1 MAWPTSPTITPQGLR
16 WGALLLGILIT
27 LSLAGYQLLQG
38 RYDQTSLIKRLD
50 YLLYD
55 WRFNLLNSHEH
66 FARSDANI
74 VIVDIDEASL
84 FAEGRWPWSRDK
96 LATLTRNLT
105 DAGAVVI
112 AYDIL
117 MSEPQENPTRRL
129 QLQARQE
136 GDEAIAEALAPF
148 VGLTEYDQQLADTFA
163 SVDVVMPFLFHE
175 QAATRSGQLPAPVYS
190 LSTEQAERLLAV
202 QAQGYTGALPVLQ
215 NAAVG
220 AGFIVPAIDG
230 DGVLRSAPLI
240 TQYES
245 ALYPSLS
252 LAMGLAYYFIE
263 GIDLSVARYNDQLDV
278 INWLQFA
285 DQRIRTDV
293 AGRVL
298 IPYLGAQGQFPYL
311 SATDVLNRRIE
322 KGVLDNALVLI
333 GTSSVGLADLRTTP
347 VGTQFPGVEIHAT
360 LLNALLAGDFP
371 YTPDI
376 AHTLTALI
384 LLTLG
389 VIYSVIS
396 SRIGPL
402 GLVSATLILL
412 ALLVGLN
419 FYFWQQQK
427 VALPLA
433 SSLLLTIGLSAL
445 HLLQGFLGER
455 RTKQHISSVFG
466 QYVPQAH
473 IDHMLAHPNEFGFAG
488 ETRDMTVLFSDIR
501 SFTTISESLDATELK
516 DLLNR
521 YFTPITESI
530 FNHQGTIDK
539 YVGDMVMAFW
549 GAPLKDPD
557 HARHALE
564 AAVDMINTLKTL
576 NPELNRLGYPTI
588 DVGIGLNTGPMNV
601 GDMGSHFRRAYT
613 VLGDAVN
620 LGARLEG
627 LTKFYGVKILVGPE
641 TYAAIDDWS
650 FRPIDRIRVKGK
662 LEPVSVYEPI
672 AQREVLSDEWHQE
685 LTLWA
690 DTYQTYL
697 NRNWALTRETL
708 NELINQSQSPALYQV
723 YLNRLTDLEAEGVPS
738 DWDGTYTHTSK

>member
-1 MAWPTSPTITPQGLR
+1 MAWPTSPTITPRGLR

-136 GDEAIAEALAPF
+136 GDEAMAEALAPF
-148 VGLTEYDQQLADTFA
+148 VKLTEYDQQLADTFA

-175 QAATRSGQLPAPVYS
+175 QAATRTGQLPAPVYS
-190 LSTEQAERLLAV
+190 LSPEQAERLLAV

-215 NAAVG
+215 DAAVG

-311 SATDVLNRRIE
+311 SATDVLNQRIE
-322 KGVLDNALVLI
+322 PGVLDNALVLV

-384 LLTLG
+384 LLILG

-564 AAVDMINTLKTL
+564 AAIDMINTLKTL

-588 DVGIGLNTGPMNV
+588 EVGIGLNTGPMNV

-672 AQREVLSDEWHQE
+672 APRKVLSDAWQQE

-697 NRNWALTRETL
+697 NRNWALTREKL

-723 YLNRLTDLEAEGVPS
+723 YLNRLTDLEAEGVPP

>member
-1 MAWPTSPTITPQGLR
+1 MAWPTSPTITPRGLR

-96 LATLTRNLT
+96 LAALTRNLT

-136 GDEAIAEALAPF
+136 GDEAMAEALAPF
-148 VGLTEYDQQLADTFA
+148 VKLTEYDQQLADTFA

-175 QAATRSGQLPAPVYS
+175 QAATRTGQLPAPVYS
-190 LSTEQAERLLAV
+190 LSPEQAERLLAV

-215 NAAVG
+215 DAAVG

-311 SATDVLNRRIE
+311 SATDVLNQHIE
-322 KGVLDNALVLI
+322 PGVLDNALVLV

-384 LLTLG
+384 LLILG

-402 GLVSATLILL
+402 GLVLATLILL

-419 FYFWQQQK
+419 FFFWQQQK

-549 GAPLKDPD
+549 GAPLKDHD

-564 AAVDMINTLKTL
+564 AAIDMINTLKTL

-588 DVGIGLNTGPMNV
+588 EVGIGLNTGPMNV

-672 AQREVLSDEWHQE
+672 APRKVLSDAWQQE

-697 NRNWALTRETL
+697 NRNWALTREKL

-723 YLNRLTDLEAEGVPS
+723 YLNRLTDLEAEGVPP

>member
-1 MAWPTSPTITPQGLR
+1 LR
-16 WGALLLGILIT
+16 WGALLLGVLIT
-27 LSLAGYQLLQG
+27 LSLAGYHLLQG

-50 YLLYD
+50 YILYD
-55 WRFNLLNSHEH
+55 WRFNLLESGER

-74 VIVDIDEASL
+74 VIVDIDENSL
-84 FAEGRWPWSRDK
+84 FVEGRWPWSRDK
-96 LATLTRNLT
+96 MTRLTRNLT

-112 AYDIL
+112 AFDIL
-117 MSEPQENPTRRL
+117 MSEPQANPTRLL
-129 QLQARQE
+129 QQRARQQ
-136 GDEAIAEALAPF
+136 GDTAMADALTPF
-148 VGLTEYDQQLADTFA
+148 IELTEYDQQLAEAFA
-163 SVDVVMPFLFHE
+163 DIDVVMPFLFHE
-175 QAATRSGQLPAPVYS
+175 NESTRSGQLPEPVFR
-190 LSTEQAERLLAV
+190 LTPDQADRLLVV
-202 QAQGYTGALPVLQ
+202 QANGYTGTVPVLQ

-230 DGVLRSAPLI
+230 DGVLRSAPLV
-240 TQYES
+240 TLYEG

-252 LAMGLAYYFIE
+252 LATGLAYYLIE
-263 GIDLSVARYNDQLDV
+263 GIELSTVRYNDNLDV
-278 INWLQFA
+278 INWLQFS
-285 DQRIRTDV
+285 DQHIRTDI

-298 IPYLGAQGQFPYL
+298 IPYLGDQGQFPYL
-311 SATDVLNRRIE
+311 SATDVLNNRIAPA
-322 KGVLDNALVLI
+322 VLENALVLV
-333 GTSSVGLADLRTTP
+333 GTSSIGLADLRTTP
-347 VGTQFPGVEIHAT
+347 VGNQFPGVEIHAT
-360 LLNALLAGDFP
+360 LLNALLSGDFP
-371 YTPDI
+371 YTPDF
-376 AHTLTALI
+376 AHTLTAMI
-384 LLTLG
+384 LLVLG
-389 VIYSVIS
+389 IIYSVIS
-396 SRIGPL
+396 SRTGPV
-402 GLVSATLILL
+402 GLVGATLVLL
-412 ALLVGLN
+412 TALITLN
-419 FYFWQQQK
+419 FYFWQQQN

-473 IDHMLAHPNEFGFAG
+473 IDHMMANPKDFGFAG
-488 ETRDMTVLFSDIR
+488 ETREMTVLFSDIR

-549 GAPLKDPD
+549 GAPLKDMN

-564 AAVDMINTLKTL
+564 AAADMIRTLKTL
-576 NPELNRLGYPTI
+576 NPELDKLGYPEI
-588 DVGIGLNTGPMNV
+588 EVGIGLNTGPMNV

-627 LTKFYGVKILVGPE
+627 LTKFYSVKILVGPA
-641 TYAAIDDWS
+641 TFDAIDDWV

-672 AQREVLSDEWHQE
+672 AQREALTEEWQTE
-685 LTLWA
+685 LALWENAYKHYLNQHWA
-690 DTYQTYL
+690 DARQC
-697 NRNWALTRETL
+697 
-708 NELINQSQSPALYQV
+708 
-723 YLNRLTDLEAEGVPS
+723 LNRLISLSPNPGLYRIYLDRIEEFAANGAP
-738 DWDGTYTHTSK
+738 DGWDGTYTHTSK

>member
-1 MAWPTSPTITPQGLR
+1 MAWPTSPTITPRGLR

-27 LSLAGYQLLQG
+27 LSLAGYHLLQG

-55 WRFNLLNSHEH
+55 WRFNLLNSDEH

-84 FAEGRWPWSRDK
+84 YAEGRWPWPRDK

-136 GDEAIAEALAPF
+136 GDEAMADALAPF
-148 VGLTEYDQQLADTFA
+148 VERTEYDQQLANTFA
-163 SVDVVMPFLFHE
+163 SIDVVMPFLFHE
-175 QAATRSGQLPAPVYS
+175 QATTRTGQLPAPVYS
-190 LSTEQAERLLAV
+190 LSPEQAERLLAV

-215 NAAVG
+215 DAAVG

-230 DGVLRSAPLI
+230 DGVLRSAPLV
-240 TQYES
+240 TQYEG

-252 LAMGLAYYFIE
+252 LATGLAYYFIE

-278 INWLQFA
+278 IDWLQFA

-298 IPYLGAQGQFPYL
+298 IPYLGEQGQFPYL
-311 SATDVLNRRIE
+311 SATDVLNQRIE
-322 KGVLDNALVLI
+322 QGVLDNALVLI

-384 LLTLG
+384 LLILG

-412 ALLVGLN
+412 AVLVGLN

-455 RTKQHISSVFG
+455 QTKQRISSVFG

-564 AAVDMINTLKTL
+564 AAVDMINTLQTL

-627 LTKFYGVKILVGPE
+627 LTKFYGVKILVGPD
-641 TYAAIDDWS
+641 TFAAIDDWV

-672 AQREVLSDEWHQE
+672 APREALSDAWHQE

-697 NRNWALTRETL
+697 NQNWAHTREKL

-723 YLNRLTDLEAEGVPS
+723 YLHRLTDLEAEGVPP

>member
-1 MAWPTSPTITPQGLR
+1 MARPTSPSITPRRLR

-27 LSLAGYQLLQG
+27 LSLAGYHLLQG

-50 YLLYD
+50 YILYD
-55 WRFNLLNSHEH
+55 WRFNLLNSDEH

-84 FAEGRWPWSRDK
+84 FTEGRWPWSRDK

-129 QLQARQE
+129 QWQARQE
-136 GDEAIAEALAPF
+136 GDEAMAEALAPF
-148 VGLTEYDQQLADTFA
+148 VDRTEYDRQLAETFA
-163 SVDVVMPFLFHE
+163 DIDVVMPFLFHE
-175 QAATRSGQLPAPVYS
+175 NAATRTGQLPPPVYS
-190 LSTEQAERLLAV
+190 LGPEQAERLLAV
-202 QAQGYTGALPVLQ
+202 QASGYTGALPVLQ
-215 NAAVG
+215 EAAVG

-230 DGVLRSAPLI
+230 DGVLRSAPLV
-240 TQYES
+240 TQYDG

-252 LAMGLAYYFIE
+252 LAAGLAYYFIE
-263 GIDLSVARYNDQLDV
+263 GIDLSVARYNQQLDV

-298 IPYLGAQGQFPYL
+298 IPYLGEQGQFPYL
-311 SATDVLNRRIE
+311 SATDVLNQRIE
-322 KGVLDNALVLI
+322 PGVLENALVLV

-360 LLNALLAGDFP
+360 LLNGLLAGDFP
-371 YTPDI
+371 YTPNF

-384 LLTLG
+384 LLILG

-402 GLVSATLILL
+402 GLVSATVVLL
-412 ALLVGLN
+412 AALIGLN

-433 SSLLLTIGLSAL
+433 SSLVLTIALSAL

-473 IDHMLAHPNEFGFAG
+473 IDHMLAHPNEFGFEG
-488 ETRDMTVLFSDIR
+488 ENREMTVLFSDIR

-549 GAPLKDPD
+549 GAPLRDPQ

-564 AAVDMINTLKTL
+564 AAVDMIGTLKTL
-576 NPELNRLGYPTI
+576 NPELNRLGYPSI

-613 VLGDAVN
+613 VLGDSVN

-627 LTKFYGVKILVGPE
+627 LTKFYGVKILVGPD
-641 TYAAIDDWS
+641 TVAAIDDWA

-662 LEPVSVYEPI
+662 LEPVSVYEPV
-672 AQREVLSDEWHQE
+672 APRDTLSDKWHQE
-685 LTLWA
+685 LTLWT

-697 NRNWALTRETL
+697 NRNWALTRQKL
-708 NELINQSQSPALYQV
+708 NELINQSPSPALYQV
-723 YLNRLTDLEAEGVPS
+723 YLNRLTDLEAEGVPP

>member
-1 MAWPTSPTITPQGLR
+1 MASPKSQYITPRVLR
-16 WGALLLGILIT
+16 WGALLSGVLIT
-27 LSLAGYQLLQG
+27 LSLAGYHLFQG

-50 YLLYD
+50 YILYD
-55 WRFNLLNSHEH
+55 WRFNLFDSSKL

-74 VIVDIDEASL
+74 VIVDIDESSL
-84 FAEGRWPWSRDK
+84 FAEGRWPWPRDK
-96 LATLTRNLT
+96 LATLTRQLT
-105 DAGAVVI
+105 EAGAVVI
-112 AYDIL
+112 GFDIL
-117 MSEPQENPTRRL
+117 MSEPQQNPTRRL
-129 QLQARQE
+129 QELARQSGE
-136 GDEAIAEALAPF
+136 TAMADALARF
-148 VGLTEYDQQLADTFA
+148 ADLTEYDQQLADAFA
-163 SVDVVMPFLFHE
+163 NVDVVTPFLFHE
-175 QAATRSGQLPAPVYS
+175 NAATRSGQLPPPVYS
-190 LSTEQAERLLAV
+190 LSSDQADRLLAV
-202 QAQGYTGALPVLQ
+202 QANGYTGALPILQ
-215 NAAVG
+215 RAAVG

-230 DGVLRSAPLI
+230 DGVLRSAPLV
-240 TQYES
+240 TQFDG

-252 LAMGLAYYFIE
+252 LSMGLAYYLLDD
-263 GIDLSVARYNDQLDV
+263 IDLSVARYNDQLDI

-298 IPYLGAQGQFPYL
+298 IPYLGGQGQFPYL
-311 SATDVLNRRIE
+311 SATDVLNQRIDTT
-322 KGVLDNALVLI
+322 VLENALVLV

-371 YTPDI
+371 YTPDV
-376 AHTLTALI
+376 AHSLTALI
-384 LLTLG
+384 LLILG
-389 VIYSVIS
+389 IIYSTIS
-396 SRIGPL
+396 SRVGPM
-402 GLVSATLILL
+402 GLVFATLVLL
-412 ALLVGLN
+412 AVMIGVN
-419 FYFWQQQK
+419 FYFWQYQK

-433 SSLLLTIGLSAL
+433 SSLLLTISLGGL

-473 IDHMLAHPNEFGFAG
+473 IDHMLAHPNEYGFAG
-488 ETRDMTVLFSDIR
+488 ENREMTVLFSDIR

-549 GAPLKDPD
+549 GAPLKDPL

-564 AAVDMINTLKTL
+564 AAMDMIDTLAVL
-576 NPELNRLGYPTI
+576 NPELNDLGYPSI

-613 VLGDAVN
+613 VLGDSVN

-627 LTKFYGVKILVGPE
+627 LTKYYGVKILVGPA
-641 TYAAIDDWS
+641 TCSAIDDWV
-650 FRPIDRIRVKGK
+650 FRPVDRIRVKGK

-672 AQREVLSDEWHQE
+672 SRKAAVSIEWQQE
-685 LTLWA
+685 LALWA
-690 DTYQTYL
+690 TTYQNYL
-697 NRNWALTRETL
+697 NRDWVLTRQQL
-708 NELINQSQSPALYQV
+708 LELSSLSDRPRLYQV
-723 YLNRLTDLEAEGVPS
+723 YLDRLTELETEGVPP

>member
-1 MAWPTSPTITPQGLR
+1 MAWPKSQYITSRGLR
-16 WGALLLGILIT
+16 WGALLLGVLIT
-27 LSLAGYQLLQG
+27 LSLAGYHLLQG

-50 YLLYD
+50 YILYD
-55 WRFNLLNSHEH
+55 WRFNLLNSAGH

-84 FAEGRWPWSRDK
+84 FAEGRWPWPRDK
-96 LATLTRNLT
+96 MATLTRNLT

-112 AYDIL
+112 AFDIL
-117 MSEPQENPTRRL
+117 MSEPQENPTR
-129 QLQARQE
+129 QLQDRVRRE
-136 GDEAIAEALAPF
+136 GDDVMAEALAPF
-148 VGLTEYDQQLADTFA
+148 LELTEYDQQLAQSFA
-163 SVDVVMPFLFHE
+163 GIDVVLPFLFHE
-175 QAATRSGQLPAPVYS
+175 DAETRSGQLPEPVYS
-190 LSTEQAERLLAV
+190 LSPEQAERLLVV
-202 QAQGYTGALPVLQ
+202 QASGYTGAVPVLQ
-215 NAAVG
+215 DAAVG

-230 DGVLRSAPLI
+230 DGVLRSAPLV
-240 TQYES
+240 TQYDGD
-245 ALYPSLS
+245 LYPSLS
-252 LAMGLAYYFIE
+252 LATGLAYYFLE
-263 GIDLSVARYNDQLDV
+263 GIDLSVARYNDRLDV

-298 IPYLGAQGQFPYL
+298 IPYLGEQGQFPYL
-311 SATDVLNRRIE
+311 SATDVLNQRIAP
-322 KGVLDNALVLI
+322 GVLENALVLV
-333 GTSSVGLADLRTTP
+333 GTSAVGLADLRTTP

-371 YTPDI
+371 YTPDV

-384 LLTLG
+384 LLVLG
-389 VIYSVIS
+389 IIYSVIS
-396 SRIGPL
+396 SRLGPL
-402 GLVSATLILL
+402 SLVFATLILL
-412 ALLVGLN
+412 SILISLN

-433 SSLLLTIGLSAL
+433 SSLLLTIALSAL

-455 RTKQHISSVFG
+455 RTKQHVTSVFG
-466 QYVPQAH
+466 QYVPKAH
-473 IDHMLAHPNEFGFAG
+473 IDHMLANPNEFGFAG
-488 ETRDMTVLFSDIR
+488 ENRVMTVLFSDIR

-564 AAVDMINTLKTL
+564 AAVDMINTLATL

-613 VLGDAVN
+613 VLGDSVN

-627 LTKFYGVKILVGPE
+627 LTKFYGVKILVGPD
-641 TYAAIDDWS
+641 TFAAIDDWA

-672 AQREVLSDEWHQE
+672 APREALSVEWQQE

-697 NRNWALTRETL
+697 NQNWALTRQKL
-708 NELINQSQSPALYQV
+708 KELINLSQSPALYQV
-723 YLNRLTDLEAEGVPS
+723 YLSRLTDLEAEGVPP

>member
-1 MAWPTSPTITPQGLR
+1 MAWPTSPTITPRGLR

-136 GDEAIAEALAPF
+136 GDEAIAKALAPF
-148 VGLTEYDQQLADTFA
+148 VELTEYDQQLADTFA

-175 QAATRSGQLPAPVYS
+175 QAATRTGQLPAPVYS
-190 LSTEQAERLLAV
+190 LSPEQAERLLAV

-215 NAAVG
+215 DAAVG

-311 SATDVLNRRIE
+311 SATDVLNQRTE
-322 KGVLDNALVLI
+322 PGVLDNALVLI

-641 TYAAIDDWS
+641 TYAAIDGWA

-672 AQREVLSDEWHQE
+672 APREVLSDEWHQE

-697 NRNWALTRETL
+697 NRNWALTRKKL

-723 YLNRLTDLEAEGVPS
+723 YLNRLTDLEAEGVPP

>member
-1 MAWPTSPTITPQGLR
+1 MAWPTSPTITPRGLR

-55 WRFNLLNSHEH
+55 WRFNLLNSREH

-74 VIVDIDEASL
+74 VIIDIDEASL
-84 FAEGRWPWSRDK
+84 YAEGRWPWPRDK

-105 DAGAVVI
+105 EAGAVVI
-112 AYDIL
+112 AFDIL

-129 QLQARQE
+129 QLQARQA
-136 GDEAIAEALAPF
+136 GDEAMADALAPF
-148 VGLTEYDQQLADTFA
+148 VERTEYDQQLADTFA
-163 SVDVVMPFLFHE
+163 GVDVVMPFLFHE
-175 QAATRSGQLPAPVYS
+175 QAATRIGQLPAPVYS
-190 LSTEQAERLLAV
+190 LSPEQAERLLAV
-202 QAQGYTGALPVLQ
+202 QARGYTGALPVLQ
-215 NAAVG
+215 EAAVG

-240 TQYES
+240 TQYDN

-252 LAMGLAYYFIE
+252 LAMGLAYYFID
-263 GIDLSVARYNDQLDV
+263 GIDLSVARYNNQLDV

-285 DQRIRTDV
+285 DHRIRTDV

-298 IPYLGAQGQFPYL
+298 IPYLGEQGQFPYL
-311 SATDVLNRRIE
+311 SATDVLNQRIE
-322 KGVLDNALVLI
+322 PGVLDNALVLV

-384 LLTLG
+384 LLVLG
-389 VIYSVIS
+389 IIYSVIS

-402 GLVSATLILL
+402 GLVSATLTLL

-419 FYFWQQQK
+419 FYFWHQQK

-455 RTKQHISSVFG
+455 RTKQHLSSVFG

-473 IDHMLAHPNEFGFAG
+473 IEHMLAHPNEFGFAG

-564 AAVDMINTLKTL
+564 AAVDMINTLSSL
-576 NPELNRLGYPTI
+576 NPALNRLGYPTI
-588 DVGIGLNTGPMNV
+588 EVGIGLNTGPMNV
-601 GDMGSHFRRAYT
+601 GDMGSQFRRAYT

-627 LTKFYGVKILVGPE
+627 LTKYYGVKILVGPD
-641 TYAAIDDWS
+641 TFAAIDDWA

-672 AQREVLSDEWHQE
+672 SPRDTLSDEWHQE
-685 LTLWA
+685 LNLWA

-697 NRNWALTRETL
+697 NRNWALTREKL
-708 NELINQSQSPALYQV
+708 NELINHSQSPALYQV
-723 YLNRLTDLEAEGVPS
+723 YLNRLADLEAEGVPP
-738 DWDGTYTHTSK
+738 DWDGTYTLTSK

>member
-1 MAWPTSPTITPQGLR
+1 MAWPTSPTITPRGLR

-136 GDEAIAEALAPF
+136 GDEAMAEALAPF
-148 VGLTEYDQQLADTFA
+148 VKLTEYDQQLADTFA

-175 QAATRSGQLPAPVYS
+175 QAATRTGQLPAPVYS
-190 LSTEQAERLLAV
+190 LSPEQAERLLAV

-215 NAAVG
+215 DAAVG

-298 IPYLGAQGQFPYL
+298 IPYLGEQGQFPYL

-322 KGVLDNALVLI
+322 PGVLDNALVLV

-384 LLTLG
+384 LLILG

-488 ETRDMTVLFSDIR
+488 ETREMTVLFSDIR

-672 AQREVLSDEWHQE
+672 APRKVLSDAWQQE

-697 NRNWALTRETL
+697 NRNWALTREKL

-723 YLNRLTDLEAEGVPS
+723 YLNRLTDLEAEGVPP

>member
-1 MAWPTSPTITPQGLR
+1 MAWPTSPTITPRGLR

-136 GDEAIAEALAPF
+136 GDEAMAEALAPF
-148 VGLTEYDQQLADTFA
+148 VKLTEYDQQLADTFA

-175 QAATRSGQLPAPVYS
+175 QAATRTGQLPAPVYS
-190 LSTEQAERLLAV
+190 LSPEQAERLLAV

-215 NAAVG
+215 DAAVG

-322 KGVLDNALVLI
+322 PGVLDNALVLV

-384 LLTLG
+384 LLILG

-672 AQREVLSDEWHQE
+672 APRKVLSDAWQQE

-697 NRNWALTRETL
+697 NRNWALTREKL

-723 YLNRLTDLEAEGVPS
+723 YLNRLTDLEAEGVPT

>member
-1 MAWPTSPTITPQGLR
+1 MAWPKSQYITPRGLR
-16 WGALLLGILIT
+16 WGALLLGFLIT
-27 LSLAGYQLLQG
+27 LSLAGYHLLQG

-50 YLLYD
+50 YILYD
-55 WRFNLLNSHEH
+55 WRFNLLNSADH
-66 FARSDANI
+66 FTRSDANI

-84 FAEGRWPWSRDK
+84 FAEGRWPWPRNK

-105 DAGAVVI
+105 EAGAVVI

-117 MSEPQENPTRRL
+117 MSEPQENPTR
-129 QLQARQE
+129 QLQTQVRQA
-136 GDEAIAEALAPF
+136 GDEAMAEALAPF
-148 VGLTEYDQQLADTFA
+148 VELTEYDQQLAETFA
-163 SVDVVMPFLFHE
+163 DIDVVMPFLFHE
-175 QAATRSGQLPAPVYS
+175 SATTRSGQLPPAVYS
-190 LSTEQAERLLAV
+190 LSPEQADRLLAV
-202 QAQGYTGALPVLQ
+202 QANGYTGALPVLQ
-215 NAAVG
+215 DAAVG

-240 TQYES
+240 TRYED

-252 LAMGLAYYFIE
+252 LATGLAYYFLE

-298 IPYLGAQGQFPYL
+298 IPYLGEQGQFPYL
-311 SATDVLNRRIE
+311 SATDVLNQRIDPA
-322 KGVLDNALVLI
+322 VLENALVLV

-371 YTPDI
+371 YTPDV
-376 AHTLTALI
+376 AHTLTAFI

-389 VIYSVIS
+389 IIYSVIS

-412 ALLVGLN
+412 AALIGLN
-419 FYFWQQQK
+419 FYFWQYQK

-473 IDHMLAHPNEFGFAG
+473 IDHMMAHPNEYGFAG
-488 ETRDMTVLFSDIR
+488 ENREMTVLFSDIR
-501 SFTTISESLDATELK
+501 SFTTLSEALDATELK

-549 GAPLKDPD
+549 GAPLKDPE

-564 AAVDMINTLKTL
+564 AAVDMIDTLKTL
-576 NPELNRLGYPTI
+576 NPELNELGYPTI
-588 DVGIGLNTGPMNV
+588 EVGIGLNTGPMNV

-613 VLGDAVN
+613 VLGDSVN

-627 LTKFYGVKILVGPE
+627 LTKFYGVKILVGPD
-641 TYAAIDDWS
+641 TFTAIDDWA

-672 AQREVLSDEWHQE
+672 SRKETLTEEWQQE
-685 LTLWA
+685 LAFWA

-697 NRNWALTRETL
+697 NRNWPLTRQRL
-708 NELINQSQSPALYQV
+708 IELIRHSPSPALYQV
-723 YLNRLTDLEAEGVPS
+723 YLNRLTELEAEGVPP